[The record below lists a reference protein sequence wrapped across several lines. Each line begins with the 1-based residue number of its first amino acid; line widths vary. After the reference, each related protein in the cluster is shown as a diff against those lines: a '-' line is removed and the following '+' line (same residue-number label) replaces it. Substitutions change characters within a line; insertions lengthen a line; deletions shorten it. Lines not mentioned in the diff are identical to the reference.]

1 VRCDPAGYYVEKNPM
16 DADDYLKRKIEY
28 LGEAGAAAG
37 GVASVSGL
45 RWISRRKQLRQSLK
59 LFWAET
65 LTS

>member
-1 VRCDPAGYYVEKNPM
+1 M

-45 RWISRRKQLRQSLK
+45 RWISRKQLRQSLK

>member
-1 VRCDPAGYYVEKNPM
+1 M